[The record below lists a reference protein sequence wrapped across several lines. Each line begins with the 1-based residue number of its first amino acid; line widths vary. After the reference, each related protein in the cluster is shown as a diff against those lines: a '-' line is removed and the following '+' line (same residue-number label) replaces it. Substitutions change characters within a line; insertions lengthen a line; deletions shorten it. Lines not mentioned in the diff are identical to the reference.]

1 MKLKDAL
8 LKLETSTHPV
18 ATIMANDEHLKV
30 YTILFKAG
38 MVMSDHKTANNA
50 ILYALNGVVIYHDAE
65 NDVEI
70 DYFEEYHIQPGVVHS
85 ITAKTDAT
93 CLLIQSR

>member
-8 LKLETSTHPV
+8 LKLQAGAHPV

-50 ILYALNGVVIYHDAE
+50 ILYVLDGDVIYHDAA

-70 DYFEEYHIQPGVVHS
+70 NYFEEYHIQPGVVHS

-93 CLLIQSR
+93 CLLIQTR